1 MTPPTQ
7 DEIRIGGGVARFAK
21 KSIQSAVARAL
32 DGDKRDQDML
42 LNSRFLSVFFGY
54 INEDLERKA
63 AAKRTAK
70 RKRQRAAKAAQAITS
85 TPTVGNVDGLK
96 HHEVT
101 P

>member
-1 MTPPTQ
+1 MTPPTKE
-7 DEIRIGGGVARFAK
+7 EIRIGGGVAHFAK

-42 LNSRFLSVFFGY
+42 LNSRFLSVFFDY

-63 AAKRTAK
+63 A
-70 RKRQRAAKAAQAITS
+70 QAI
-85 TPTVGNVDGLK
+85 TPTVGNGDK
-96 HHEVT
+96 HHEVA